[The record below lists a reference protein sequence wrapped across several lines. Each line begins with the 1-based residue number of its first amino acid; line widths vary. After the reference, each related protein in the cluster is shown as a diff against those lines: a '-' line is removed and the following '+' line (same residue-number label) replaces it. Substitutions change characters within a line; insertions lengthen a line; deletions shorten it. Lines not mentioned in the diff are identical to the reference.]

1 MRGNTADK
9 SLLRQMRKWIAPYT
23 LSTIMVACR
32 NFLITWLTASI
43 GSRVLNLV
51 SEGSTEDF
59 LPQMALTALF
69 IAAFLVFDT
78 TGLFWQSMTLH
89 GIQNDL
95 RSILYGKVLGARY
108 DKVRAMGQK
117 GELL

>member
-1 MRGNTADK
+1 MRGNTADR
-9 SLLRQMRKWIAPYT
+9 SLLRQMRKWIVPYT

-51 SEGSTEDF
+51 NEGSTEDF

-78 TGLFWQSMTLH
+78 TGLFW
-89 GIQNDL
+89 
-95 RSILYGKVLGARY
+95 
-108 DKVRAMGQK
+108 
-117 GELL
+117 